1 MKTRKHLL
9 KDGTEKDRRTREKKK
24 KRKKSYESKKSRRIN
39 LSIKKKFFLM
49 DISGRTMSF

>member
-1 MKTRKHLL
+1 MAQ
-9 KDGTEKDRRTREKKK
+9 RRIGEPGRRKKK
-24 KRKKSYESKKSRRIN
+24 EKKSYESKKSRRIN